1 MRKIQK
7 KYRITKEN
15 TMEILG
21 INGETIKF
29 NEHEL
34 IIIKKNLKE
43 QHYDAS
49 ELLFP
54 YGIKLGL
61 FDTCGIDIIYKKK
74 KHILLQVKKDNL
86 KEFEDFVCNLKIV
99 SSKALKKKIRE
110 EISCSKNIHYSSDL
124 EEKRK
129 VNEFTGVYRKT
140 LLHGIQEVY
149 CPRCGSENCSHF
161 QEQKIIPGK
170 TKTTYSANL
179 NPLKPFTLI
188 NKNEKIIKEEKIV
201 KEKKFMCNKCGKI
214 FW

>member
-1 MRKIQK
+1 
-7 KYRITKEN
+7 
-15 TMEILG
+15 MEILG

-43 QHYDAS
+43 QHYDVS

-54 YGIKLGL
+54 HGIKFGL

-74 KHILLQVKKDNL
+74 KHILIQVKKDNL
-86 KEFEDFVCNLKIV
+86 KEFENFICNLKIV
-99 SSKALKKKIRE
+99 SEKALREKIRE
-110 EISCSKNIHYSSDL
+110 EISYTKKHTYNLDLKEKSKAD
-124 EEKRK
+124 
-129 VNEFTGVYRKT
+129 EFAGVYRKT
-140 LLHGIQEVY
+140 LLHGLQEVY
-149 CPRCGSENCSHF
+149 CPRCGSENCSHY
-161 QEQKIIPGK
+161 QELKLIPGK
-170 TKTTYSANL
+170 TKITYSANL

-201 KEKKFMCNKCGKI
+201 TESKFICNKCGKI